1 MCGSITV
8 VVYANRLI
16 KALYWLLMHTIG
28 DDKLAF
34 FGSLVSVCGVW
45 CVVCWL
51 LSYDCNPFWKLKISI
66 TNFNRSVCDKTYLY
80 CRLHVYFG
88 LDLIAQL

>member
-8 VVYANRLI
+8 VVYANQLI

-34 FGSLVSVCGVW
+34 FGRLVSVCGVC
-45 CVVCWL
+45 CVGCLVMTVTPFGSMHMIAEDKQL
-51 LSYDCNPFWKLKISI
+51 ISIGQFVIRHISTVDCN
-66 TNFNRSVCDKTYLY
+66 
-80 CRLHVYFG
+80 
-88 LDLIAQL
+88 